1 MVAQSAITVRTN
13 KKKRKQ
19 LESLAKTQDRSLNY
33 VVNAAIDAYLD
44 YQQWSVEE
52 VGRGLAEADQGEL
65 VPHEEVVAE
74 LGAKV
79 KKLKTASTR

>member
-44 YQQWSVEE
+44 YQQWSIEE

-65 VPHEEVVAE
+65 MPHEEVVAE

>member
-1 MVAQSAITVRTN
+1 MVAQAAITVRTD

-44 YQQWSVEE
+44 YQQWSVDEI
-52 VGRGLAEADQGEL
+52 GRGLAEADQGDF
-65 VPHEEVVAE
+65 VAHDDVVT
-74 LGAKV
+74 GIKAKLN
-79 KKLKTASTR
+79 KRGTGKSR